1 MDARKDIDKQKQ
13 NAMAKEVQ
21 KDFFS
26 KRDKENRGTAGL
38 VDNASKILSSEAEV
52 KEMLYQ
58 DSMKD
63 KPVPVGTE
71 PMFNTMFLTARRNKL
86 TNEAGLYLP
95 TASFGSDGSTDL
107 EQDFASEQ
115 KVIAVGPQCQQVKVG
130 MEVKIMTENFK
141 RRLDESM
148 AQKVNKEYSFE
159 MPIVTINDVDYIR
172 ISERD
177 VDYIID
183 NLVTETEVIGA
194 EEVKVGPK

>member
-1 MDARKDIDKQKQ
+1 MDARKDVEQQKQ
-13 NAMAKEVQ
+13 NAMVKEVQ
-21 KDFFS
+21 KDFFN
-26 KRDKENRGTAGL
+26 KRDKGNRGAAGL

-58 DSMKD
+58 DSIKD

-95 TASFGSDGSTDL
+95 TASFGADGSTDL

-115 KVIAVGPQCQQVKVG
+115 KVIAVGPQCQQVKVD
-130 MEVKIMTENFK
+130 MIVKINTDNFK
-141 RRLDESM
+141 RRLDKTM
-148 AQKVNKEYSFE
+148 AEKVNKEYE
-159 MPIVTINDVDYIR
+159 YVMPIVTINDVDYIR
-172 ISERD
+172 VSERD

-183 NLVTETEVIGA
+183 NLVKEIEVIGT
-194 EEVKVGPK
+194 EEVKV